1 MSDDIPKFVEFLCKN
16 CTHPIDLHKP
26 HCSFSTDDKDSN
38 ACECTDPQYYNT
50 IVSDKHI
57 GWIEVHCNSCGAL
70 IGFINST
77 VENIYDFTTLCSN
90 CITKVDH
97 PD

>member
-1 MSDDIPKFVEFLCKN
+1 MSNDIQKNVEFLCKN

-26 HCSFSTDDKDSN
+26 HCSFTNEDYEGN
-38 ACECTDPQYYNT
+38 GCECRNPQYYNT

-57 GWIEVHCNSCGAL
+57 GWIEIHCNSCGTL

-77 VENIYDFTTLCSN
+77 IENIYDFTTLCSD
-90 CITKVDH
+90 CIIKAGH
-97 PD
+97 PE

>member
-1 MSDDIPKFVEFLCKN
+1 MIPKKMLNFCAKTAHILL
-16 CTHPIDLHKP
+16 IYISRY
-26 HCSFSTDDKDSN
+26 CSFTNEDDEGN
-38 ACECTDPQYYNT
+38 GCECRNPQYYNT

-57 GWIEVHCNSCGAL
+57 GWIEIHCNSCGTL

-90 CITKVDH
+90 CIIKAGH
-97 PD
+97 PE